1 MTLFDDQSSS
11 EISGLLLVD
20 KPAGP
25 TSHDIVHALRK
36 KSGIDKVGHGGTL
49 DPLASGLLPLFLGEA
64 TKMSGFIQAHD
75 KSYSFDVSLGVTT
88 DTDDSQGTVVAR
100 SPIPEDL
107 SDEKIREVLQ
117 AFVGEQW
124 QEPPMYSAVK
134 QKGVPLYK
142 LARKGMTV
150 ERDPRLVT
158 VHSLEFLTCQ
168 EGRLSLRVHCSKGT
182 YVRVLARQIGDAL
195 GCGGHVSRLRRL
207 TVGRFSVEGAVGME
221 VIENSWNAEDL
232 GAALIGPEKVF
243 LDLPSLEILPNAAP
257 ALQKGGLLP
266 GIWFFRR
273 EGLFHAKDTIRIMG
287 QEGKILGLAEA
298 LLNSEE
304 LSLFPG
310 GIPVAKIV
318 LLFRT
323 KSAQV
328 REGKRIPSHNE
339 NG

>member
-1 MTLFDDQSSS
+1 MTFSDDRKTS

-25 TSHDIVHALRK
+25 TSHDIVYALRK

-75 KSYSFDVSLGVTT
+75 KSYSFDIALGVTT
-88 DTDDSQGTVVAR
+88 DTDDSQGTVVAEA
-100 SPIPEDL
+100 PLPEDL
-107 SDEKIREVLQ
+107 SEEKTREVLRG
-117 AFVGEQW
+117 FVGEQW

-134 QKGVPLYK
+134 LKGVPLYK

-158 VHSLEFLTCQ
+158 IHSLDFLALQNGT
-168 EGRLSLRVHCSKGT
+168 LSLGVHCSKGT

-207 TVGRFSVEGAVGME
+207 SVGRFSVEEAVGME
-221 VIENSWNAEDL
+221 VIENFWNVEDL
-232 GAALIGPEKVF
+232 DAALIGPEKIF
-243 LDLPSLEILPNAAP
+243 LGLPSLEILPHVAP
-257 ALQKGGLLP
+257 ALQKGALLP

-273 EGLFHAKDTIRIMG
+273 KGLFHAKDTIRILG
-287 QEGKILGLAEA
+287 QGGKILGLAEA
-298 LLNSEE
+298 LLDSEE

-310 GIPVAKIV
+310 GIPVAKIA

-323 KSAQV
+323 KSAQL
-328 REGKRIPSHNE
+328 REGKCVLSNNE